1 MEGLLSSETRII
13 FCCDLHF
20 AVYCTVNLSISQY
33 NLQYIQ
39 YISQY
44 IQYISQYIV
53 QYILQYI
60 WQYNLQYNLQYISQY
75 NLQYIHYIL
84 QDTALSGFSRGSTLR
99 VRTASLPAPLRARCA
114 EPSSSDDDAMLLF
127 LSR

>member
-13 FCCDLHF
+13 FSCDLHF
-20 AVYCTVNLSISQY
+20 AVYCTVNLSISHY
-33 NLQYIQ
+33 NLQYIK
-39 YISQY
+39 
-44 IQYISQYIV
+44 YISQYIV

-84 QDTALSGFSRGSTLR
+84 QDTALSGFSRGSILR
-99 VRTASLPAPLRARCA
+99 VRSASLPAPLRARCA